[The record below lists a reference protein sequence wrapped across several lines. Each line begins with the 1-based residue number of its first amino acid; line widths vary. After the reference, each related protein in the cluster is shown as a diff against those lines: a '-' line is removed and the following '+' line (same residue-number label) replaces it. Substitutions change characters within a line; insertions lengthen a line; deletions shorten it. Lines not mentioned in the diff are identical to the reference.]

1 MLADDD
7 RLDFLDEE
15 PALAHAVQPAVR
27 APWRILIVDDD
38 EDVHQATVFAL
49 RDAKILGCGLE
60 FLHAYNSV
68 SALELLRRTSNI
80 AVILLDVV
88 METEDAGLAMIGKI
102 RGELAMSSTRI
113 ILRTGQPGYAPDID
127 AITRY
132 DINDYKTKAEL
143 NRSRLFTALTAAIR
157 SYDQI
162 TRLDASRRGL
172 ELIVDSANQFIAE
185 QGLPTFATR
194 VIEQTAALLHVPVA
208 GVIATRRNPF
218 PDDEYVILAA
228 AGRRRS
234 LLEGGATAAD
244 VECVDGVVREV
255 LRTRRLRV
263 AGDHVAVY
271 FAGKNGR
278 DFVAFVETPRVTP
291 SVDEHLLG
299 VYCAN
304 VAICADNIELVSRLR
319 ETAYVDGLTS
329 LPNRTAMIEA
339 MENKMFG
346 EADHPW
352 SVALVDIDQFSETID
367 ILGYRYGD
375 QMLLQLAHRL
385 RGSLPT
391 DVYVA
396 RVGGDVFGIFG
407 VPDVVNPA
415 VLREILN
422 DPLII
427 EDGTQMLS
435 LSLGFVNVGEDMQS
449 GADLLRYAAIALK
462 RAKATG
468 VGREFFY
475 TPEVAIETRERVR
488 LLQDLRLAYNG
499 NELFV
504 VYQPQVDIA
513 TGRTIGVEALMRWRT
528 PAGEMIPPDRFIPV
542 AEQSGLIVGM
552 GALVLRSSLRA
563 LRELT
568 DAGFPMRMA
577 VNVSAV
583 QFRHPSFL
591 DVVDQALNEIGAAPE
606 LLELEI
612 TESVAMFGQAD
623 FEDRLRTLKLR
634 GLSIAID
641 DFGTGF
647 SSLSYLDRL
656 SADCLKIDRSFVWAL
671 NSDQPGGRI
680 AELVIGL
687 GRRMG
692 MRVLAEGVETAE
704 QAATLHGLG
713 CHEAQGWHYGKPMT
727 QNDLLAWLRKQE
739 N

>member
-1 MLADDD
+1 MLEDDD
-7 RLDFLDEE
+7 KLDFLAEE
-15 PALAHAVQPAVR
+15 TLDSPVLPRAAR
-27 APWRILIVDDD
+27 APWRVLIVDDD

-49 RDAKILGCGLE
+49 RDARILGCPLE
-60 FLHAYNSV
+60 FSHAYESV
-68 SALELLRRTSNI
+68 SALALLRDTPDI

-88 METEDAGLAMIGKI
+88 METEDAGLAMIEKI
-102 RGELAMSSTRI
+102 RGELAMTSTRI

-185 QGLPTFATR
+185 QGLPTFAAR
-194 VIEQTAALLHVPVA
+194 VIEQTAALLNVA
-208 GVIATRRNPF
+208 AAGAIVTRSRPY
-218 PDDEYVILAA
+218 PDDDYQLLAA
-228 AGRRRS
+228 AGRYRA
-234 LLEGGATAAD
+234 LLSGVAARGDFGPLEATVRAAL
-244 VECVDGVVREV
+244 G
-255 LRTRRLRV
+255 TRRLRV
-263 AGDHVAVY
+263 SSDGVAVY

-278 DFVAFVETPRVTP
+278 DFVAYIDTPQASP
-291 SVDEHLLG
+291 AIDEHLLG

-319 ETAYVDGLTS
+319 ETAYVDGLTN
-329 LPNRTAMIEA
+329 LPNRAAMIEA
-339 MENKMFG
+339 MEATMRD
-346 EADHPW
+346 EQDHLW

-385 RGSLPT
+385 RAALPT

-396 RVGGDVFGIFG
+396 RVGGDVFGVFG

-415 VLREILN
+415 ILREILN
-422 DPLII
+422 DPLTID
-427 EDGTQMLS
+427 DGTQMLS
-435 LSLGFVNVGEDMQS
+435 LSLGFVNVADDMRS

-488 LLQDLRLAYNG
+488 LLQDLRQAFGG

-504 VYQPQVDIA
+504 VYQPQVDLLNS
-513 TGRTIGVEALMRWRT
+513 RTIGVEALIRWRT
-528 PAGEMIPPDRFIPV
+528 PTGEMIAPDRFIPV
-542 AEQSGLIVGM
+542 AEQSGLIVGL
-552 GALVLRSSLRA
+552 GVWVLRSALHA
-563 LRELT
+563 LRQLC
-568 DAGFPMRMA
+568 DAGFALRMA
-577 VNVSAV
+577 VNVSAI

-591 DVVDQALNEIGAAPE
+591 DAVDGALRDAGISSG

-623 FEDRLRTLKLR
+623 FEDRLHTLKLR
-634 GLSIAID
+634 GVSIAID

-656 SADCLKIDRSFVWAL
+656 SADCLKIDRSFVAAL
-671 NSDQPGGRI
+671 NSDLPGGRI
-680 AELVIGL
+680 AELVVGL

-704 QAATLHGLG
+704 QAATLRALG
-713 CHEAQGWHYGKPMT
+713 CHEAQGWHYGRPMMAE
-727 QNDLLAWLRKQE
+727 DLMNWLREQSA
-739 N
+739 